1 MNTTTLQLARAQ
13 KLDLLSA
20 WFTQHTKADVATKQL
35 ITLFGDI
42 QESPMYETIWQLFDN
57 YTLALRTLLG
67 DMPNEPKYA
76 WMHWFC
82 YDNDMGAR
90 GLTAV
95 IKGKLKEIKTLE
107 DLMDLIEGDNHVS

>member
-1 MNTTTLQLARAQ
+1 MNTTTPQLTRVQ

-20 WFTQHTKADVATKQL
+20 WFTQYTKAGVATKQL
-35 ITLFGDI
+35 IALFGDI
-42 QESPMYETIWQLFDN
+42 KESPMYETIWQLFDH

-67 DMPNEPKYA
+67 DIPAEPVDA

-90 GLTAV
+90 GLTAG
-95 IKGKLKEIKTLE
+95 IKGGLKEIKTLE
-107 DLMDLIEGDNHVS
+107 DLLDLIEGSTA